1 MTETK
6 IRERLAEFCKTGDL
20 KKVKAIYTMVEDD
33 IMEAEEWSESFI
45 KELDRRTNSFLDG
58 SAKTYSLEEA
68 KRMAREQVKQKA

>member
-6 IRERLAEFCKTGDL
+6 IRERLVEFCKTGDQ
-20 KKVKAIYTMVEDD
+20 KKVKAIYMMVEDE
-33 IMEAEEWSESFI
+33 IMEAEEWNESFI

-68 KRMAREQVKQKA
+68 KRMAREQLKQKA